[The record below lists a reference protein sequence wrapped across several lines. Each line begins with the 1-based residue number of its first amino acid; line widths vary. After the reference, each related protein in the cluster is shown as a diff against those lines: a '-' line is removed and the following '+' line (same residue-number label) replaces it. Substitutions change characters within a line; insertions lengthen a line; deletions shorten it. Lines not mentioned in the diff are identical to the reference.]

1 MNREEIKEKIVKIAE
16 ETIGANLEECES
28 LLESGVDSLSLV
40 SLVISIEE
48 VFGIA
53 FLDDDLQ
60 PENLRTLSSLISLT
74 EKYL

>member
-1 MNREEIKEKIVKIAE
+1 MNREEIKERIVKIAE
-16 ETIGANLEECES
+16 ETIGAYLEEDEP
-28 LLESGVDSLSLV
+28 LMESGVDSLSLV
-40 SLVISIEE
+40 TLVVSIEE
-48 VFGIA
+48 AFSVA

>member
-1 MNREEIKEKIVKIAE
+1 MSREEIKERIVKIAE
-16 ETIGANLEECES
+16 ETIGAYLEEDEP
-28 LLESGVDSLSLV
+28 LMESGVDSLSLV
-40 SLVISIEE
+40 ALVVSIEE
-48 VFGIA
+48 AFSVA

>member
-1 MNREEIKEKIVKIAE
+1 MNREAIKERIVKIAE
-16 ETIGANLEECES
+16 ETIDAYLEEDEP
-28 LLESGVDSLSLV
+28 LMESGVDSLSLV
-40 SLVISIEE
+40 TLVVSIEE
-48 VFGIA
+48 AFSVA